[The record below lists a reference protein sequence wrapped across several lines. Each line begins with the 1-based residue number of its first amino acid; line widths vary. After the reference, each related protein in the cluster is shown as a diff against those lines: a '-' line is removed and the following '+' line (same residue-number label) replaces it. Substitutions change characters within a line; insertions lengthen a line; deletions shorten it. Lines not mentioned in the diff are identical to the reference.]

1 MAEAIRQTVIDHR
14 ELASVT
20 AAHGVR
26 IALEP
31 LNPVSLNRKTA
42 IWTMEQALKIV
53 EEVDRQ
59 EVWICFDTW
68 NVWQTAKMKGSSA
81 G

>member
-1 MAEAIRQTVIDHR
+1 
-14 ELASVT
+14 
-20 AAHGVR
+20 
-26 IALEP
+26 
-31 LNPVSLNRKTA
+31 
-42 IWTMEQALKIV
+42 MEQALKIV